1 MTRENKPRED
11 PESGE
16 WWRMVQAWERA
27 NKSLG
32 QKCLALLRTVRI
44 NRAKVECMKN
54 KKEYKRSCVGDS

>member
-11 PESGE
+11 PESRE